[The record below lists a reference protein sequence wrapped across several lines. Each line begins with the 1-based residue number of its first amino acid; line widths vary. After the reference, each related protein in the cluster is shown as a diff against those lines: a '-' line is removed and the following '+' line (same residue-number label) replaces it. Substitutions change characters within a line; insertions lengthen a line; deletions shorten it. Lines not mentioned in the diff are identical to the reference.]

1 MESLGCGGR
10 EFEEIMAQFTPDLEN
25 NPKIIWL
32 MKMSAVSRMQFCMA
46 HFKVCLWIDK
56 FMKQSRTILSMELS
70 YCFAAWKFSEIGAQR
85 WLILKIQKL
94 YSGRQSIHVARAYIN
109 LRRETY
115 ILSPNV
121 NSWIYPP
128 ILIFQKVN
136 RPCLPVTLNKYAT
149 NDT

>member
-32 MKMSAVSRMQFCMA
+32 MKMSAVSRMHFCMA